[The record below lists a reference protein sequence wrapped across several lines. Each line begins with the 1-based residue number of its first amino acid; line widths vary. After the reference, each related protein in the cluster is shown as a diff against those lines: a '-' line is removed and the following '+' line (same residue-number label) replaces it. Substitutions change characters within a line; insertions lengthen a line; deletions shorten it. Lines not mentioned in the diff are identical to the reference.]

1 MGSGLATASLFAL
14 ALAAPS
20 LSWAQ
25 ETPETQVE
33 DIVVF
38 GADLREQVETFSET
52 VVAPPRGHGPARWS
66 DRPGVCVG
74 VVNLQRDAAQDMAD
88 RVSEVALGLG
98 LPIGEPGCS
107 ANVVIIASNEASA
120 LTAALVEQNPGAFRP
135 NYWGASRSRDHLRRF
150 IASDAPV
157 RWWHI
162 SMPVD
167 SETGDIAVRLP
178 GYLPPTVRTLGSRI
192 TTPIRNDLRRVYVI
206 IDLNQLGGVTFPQ
219 LVDYVAMVA
228 LVQADP
234 DADLSAF
241 PTILNVFDN
250 PNIASGL
257 TDWDQDYLDA
267 LYGSKMDQ
275 RRPSAQTG
283 AVASQMFRER
293 SLAEAEAD
301 ALADTPAE

>member
-1 MGSGLATASLFAL
+1 MRSGLAAASLFAL
-14 ALAAPS
+14 ALAAPG
-20 LSWAQ
+20 LARAQ
-25 ETPETQVE
+25 ELPDTTVE
-33 DIVVF
+33 DIVVL
-38 GADLREQVETFSET
+38 GTSLREQVEAFSDT

-98 LPIGEPGCS
+98 IPVGEPGCS
-107 ANVVIIASNEASA
+107 ANVVIIASNEAST

-135 NYWGASRSRDHLRRF
+135 NYWGASRSRDDLRRF
-150 IASDAPV
+150 ITSDAPV

-206 IDLNQLGGVTFPQ
+206 IDLNQLSGVTFPQ

-228 LVQADP
+228 LFQADP
-234 DADLSAF
+234 DADLTAF

-250 PNIASGL
+250 PTIAFGL

-267 LYGSKMDQ
+267 LYGSKMNQ
-275 RRPSAQTG
+275 RRPGAQTG
-283 AVASQMFRER
+283 AVASMMYRDRRQT
-293 SLAEAEAD
+293 EATG
-301 ALADTPAE
+301 DTPAD